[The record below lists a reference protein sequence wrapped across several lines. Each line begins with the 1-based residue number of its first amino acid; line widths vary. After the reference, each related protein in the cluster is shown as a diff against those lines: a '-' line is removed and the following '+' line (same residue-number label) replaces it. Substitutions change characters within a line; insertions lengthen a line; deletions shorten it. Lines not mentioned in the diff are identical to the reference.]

1 MTTLRY
7 LTAGESH
14 GRQLTAIVEGCPAGL
29 SIDAATIDADLA
41 RRQLGYGRGARQQI
55 EKDRA
60 TILSG
65 VRYGRTT
72 GAPITLVIVNRDA
85 ANWTEALAV
94 EATDRPVA
102 PLRVPRPGH
111 ADLTGSQLYGAD
123 DLRNVIERS
132 SARETAARVACG
144 AVARRL
150 LSLLGC
156 EVRSHVVAIGGVTAA
171 AELSAAAFAGVDDD
185 PVRCLDPAASE
196 QMQAAIA
203 AAGQEGDTL
212 GGVFEVVAFGFP
224 PGVGSYVQAD
234 RRLGGRLAGA
244 LLGIPAIKGVEI
256 GLGFAAAGL
265 PGSKVHDEIV
275 WSAAEGYGRTS
286 NHAGG
291 IEGGI
296 STGLPIVVRAAM
308 KPIATLMSPLRSVR
322 LGSHEAVDAHVE
334 RSDVCAVPAAA
345 VVGEAVVALSLAAA
359 SLERFGGE
367 TADELT
373 AAVATFRD
381 RLRRT

>member
-29 SIDAATIDADLA
+29 GIDAATIDADLA

-72 GAPITLVIVNRDA
+72 GAPITLAIVNRDA

-345 VVGEAVVALSLAAA
+345 IVGEAVVALSLAAA

-373 AAVATFRD
+373 AAVAAFRD

>member
-1 MTTLRY
+1 MSTLRY

-29 SIDAATIDADLA
+29 AFDAAACDADLA

-55 EKDRA
+55 EKDRV

-72 GAPITLVIVNRDA
+72 GAPIALAVANRDA
-85 ANWTEALAV
+85 ERWLETMAV
-94 EATDRPVA
+94 EATAQPSEPV
-102 PLRVPRPGH
+102 RVPRPGH
-111 ADLTGSQLYGAD
+111 ADLTGSLLYGAD
-123 DLRNVIERS
+123 DLRDVIERA

-150 LSLLGC
+150 VTLLGC
-156 EVRSHVVAIGGVTAA
+156 TIYSHVVAIGGVTADREPT
-171 AELSAAAFAGVDDD
+171 AEALARVDAD
-185 PVRCLDPAASE
+185 PLRCLDPDASE
-196 QMQAAIA
+196 QMRAAVA
-203 AAGQEGDTL
+203 QAGQEGDTL
-212 GGVFEVVAFGFP
+212 GGVFEVVVFDFP
-224 PGVGSYVQAD
+224 PGVGSYVQPD
-234 RRLGGRLAGA
+234 RRLSARLAAA
-244 LLGIPAIKGVEI
+244 LLGIPAIRGVEI
-256 GLGFAAAGL
+256 GLGFAAARL
-265 PGSKVHDEIV
+265 PGSQVHDEIV
-275 WSAAEGYGRTS
+275 WSPDSGYGRTS

-322 LGSHEAVDAHVE
+322 LGSHETVEAHVE

-345 VVGEAVVALSLAAA
+345 VVGEAVTALCLAAA

-367 TADELT
+367 TADEYV
-373 AAVATFRD
+373 AAVAAFRE
-381 RLRRT
+381 RLRRS

>member
-1 MTTLRY
+1 MSTLRY

-29 SIDAATIDADLA
+29 AFDAGACDADLA

-55 EKDRA
+55 EKDRV

-72 GAPITLVIVNRDA
+72 GAPIALAVANRDA
-85 ANWTEALAV
+85 ERWLETMAV
-94 EATDRPVA
+94 EATSRPSEPV
-102 PLRVPRPGH
+102 RVPRPGH
-111 ADLTGSQLYGAD
+111 ADLTGSLLYGAD
-123 DLRNVIERS
+123 DLRDVIERA

-150 LSLLGC
+150 VALLGC
-156 EVRSHVVAIGGVTAA
+156 TIYSHVVAIGGVTADSEPT
-171 AELSAAAFAGVDDD
+171 AETLARVDAD
-185 PVRCLDPAASE
+185 PLRCLDPAASE
-196 QMQAAIA
+196 QMRAAVA
-203 AAGQEGDTL
+203 QAGQEGDTL
-212 GGVFEVVAFGFP
+212 GGVFEVVVFGFP
-224 PGVGSYVQAD
+224 PGVGSYVQPD
-234 RRLGGRLAGA
+234 RRLSARLAAA

-256 GLGFAAAGL
+256 GLGFAAARL
-265 PGSKVHDEIV
+265 PGSQVHDEIV
-275 WSAAEGYGRTS
+275 WSPDAGYGRAS

-322 LGSHEAVDAHVE
+322 LGSHETVEAHVE

-345 VVGEAVVALSLAAA
+345 VVGEAVTALCLAAA

-367 TADELT
+367 TADEYV
-373 AAVATFRD
+373 AAVAAFRE
-381 RLRRT
+381 RVRRS

>member
-1 MTTLRY
+1 MSTLRY

-29 SIDAATIDADLA
+29 AFDAAACDADLT

-60 TILSG
+60 SILSG

-72 GAPITLVIVNRDA
+72 GAPIALAIANRDA
-85 ANWTEALAV
+85 ERWTETMAV
-94 EATDRPVA
+94 GPTLQPSEPV
-102 PLRVPRPGH
+102 RVPRPGH
-111 ADLTGSQLYGAD
+111 ADLTGSLLYGAD
-123 DLRNVIERS
+123 DLRDVIERA

-150 LSLLGC
+150 LALLGC
-156 EVRSHVVAIGGVTAA
+156 TVGSHVVAVGGVTADVEA
-171 AELSAAAFAGVDDD
+171 TAEALALVDAD
-185 PVRCLDPAASE
+185 PLRCLDPAASE
-196 QMQAAIA
+196 QMRAAVA
-203 AAGQEGDTL
+203 EAGQQGDTL

-224 PGVGSYVQAD
+224 PGVGSYAQPD
-234 RRLGGRLAGA
+234 RRLGARLAAA

-256 GLGFAAAGL
+256 GLGFGAARL
-265 PGSKVHDEIV
+265 PGSQVHDEIV
-275 WSAAEGYGRTS
+275 WSPDAGYGRAS

-296 STGLPIVVRAAM
+296 STGLPIVLRAAM

-322 LGSHEAVDAHVE
+322 LGSHETVEAHVE

-345 VVGEAVVALSLAAA
+345 VVGEAVTALCLAAA

-367 TADELT
+367 TADEYA
-373 AAVATFRD
+373 AAVAAYRELV
-381 RLRRT
+381 RLA